1 MYERKETDMEEMMTL
16 KEVKTI
22 LSVSPGVVIRMVQ
35 SGEMPAYKVTGS
47 PVRREEVSLD
57 TYGLRFKPSD
67 IRDYLSKTLVS

>member
-22 LSVSPGVVIRMVQ
+22 LAVSPGVVIRMVQ
-35 SGEMPAYKVTGS
+35 SRELPAYKITGS
-47 PVRREEVSLD
+47 LVRKEEVSLD

-67 IRDYLSKTLVS
+67 IRDYLNKTLVS